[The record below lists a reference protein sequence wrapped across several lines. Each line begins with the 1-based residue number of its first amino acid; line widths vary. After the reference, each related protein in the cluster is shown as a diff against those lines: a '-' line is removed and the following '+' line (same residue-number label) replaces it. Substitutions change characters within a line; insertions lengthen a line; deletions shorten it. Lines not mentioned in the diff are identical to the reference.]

1 MKNFKN
7 LLPITT
13 NRRFFLYIR
22 VGLKFI
28 AILLCLLSPFFL
40 YSKSNLF
47 LGDITLFI
55 MANII
60 LIIIVIIISLY
71 NFKLGLIV
79 GIILLL
85 MFILLNNRREGF
97 TWTNKSEQDFLK
109 IQSTINPGIVF
120 DTKMIQETQ
129 ASQEELDYFI
139 KNGEWPWSDEVI
151 KLYKNALNKNP
162 YIRTY
167 EDIAVYNIRKIYN
180 QAAILRILSMQTKEG
195 QFLIN
200 GIKKK
205 SINCNPT
212 ETLPSGFGSFGYN
225 SKLIGDL
232 EDDIIK
238 CNSDNTGLERISY
251 TSKGGIF
258 GEQTK
263 EITNI
268 NNNELENLIPGFSF
282 KNSTCNPCESL
293 KQLPDYSCP
302 FKIKVKGSPEPISD
316 VWKYLWNI
324 ND

>member
-7 LLPITT
+7 LLSITT

-28 AILLCLLSPFFL
+28 ALLLCLLYPYFL
-40 YSKSNLF
+40 YSRSNIF
-47 LGDITLFI
+47 LGDTTLFI
-55 MANII
+55 MVNII
-60 LIIIVIIISLY
+60 LFIIVIIISLY
-71 NFKLGLIV
+71 NLKIGLIV
-79 GIILLL
+79 GIILSL

-129 ASQEELDYFI
+129 ASQQELDYFI

-151 KLYKNALNKNP
+151 KLYKNASNKNP

-205 SINCNPT
+205 SIIGNKN
-212 ETLPSGFGSFGYN
+212 ETLPSGFGSFGYD
-225 SKLIGDL
+225 SKLIDNQ

-238 CNSDNTGLERISY
+238 CKSDNSGLERISY
-251 TSKGGIF
+251 TGKGGIF

-263 EITNI
+263 KITNI
-268 NNNELENLIPGFSF
+268 NNNDLENLVPGFSF
-282 KNSTCNPCESL
+282 INSTCNPCGGL
-293 KQLPDYSCP
+293 KQMPDYSCP
-302 FKIKVKGSPEPISD
+302 FNIKVKGRSEPISD
-316 VWKYLWNI
+316 VWKYIWNI
-324 ND
+324 NE